1 MNYVKLQGAEG
12 DETLVM
18 MSDEEGTEGLKYH
31 DITKVLL

>member
-12 DETLVM
+12 YETVV
-18 MSDEEGTEGLKYH
+18 MSDEVGTKGLKYH